1 VRDAKKIRMLVTLG
15 LLMLVVTSLGCFKVN
30 MDATLKPDLGMEM
43 AMEMAIP
50 LELADQMDDDSTDG
64 MSWADKVTVEE
75 KDGMRIMRAISSVAA
90 GEELGADE
98 AALAAARQKVTH
110 RLSTR
115 YILTMDLAGGVNK
128 PAADEDEGKGDDGT
142 EGADD
147 MDTEAMEAL
156 LSGMMSSF
164 KFTMTAHMP
173 GKIIS
178 TNGTQLDDNTVLFD
192 VSMEDLMGDEPM
204 RLTALSKLPSYARI
218 GRLADQMI
226 LAGADAD
233 IATRVVQYVN
243 AGLLPDPPLQI
254 DAKYKLGAEDYLA
267 LTEFIGRLDEQLSP
281 DMTEAMIIALGL
293 NRDKIS
299 AARIHQAQKAA
310 AEADLRELAI
320 ERILK
325 TLK

>member
-1 VRDAKKIRMLVTLG
+1 MRDAKKMKVLVTLG
-15 LLMLVVTSLGCFKVN
+15 LLMLVATSLGCFKVN
-30 MDATLKPDLGMEM
+30 MDVTLKPDLGMEM
-43 AMEMAIP
+43 AMQMAIP
-50 LELADQMDDDSTDG
+50 LELAQQMDDDDSSD
-64 MSWADKVTVEE
+64 MSWADNVTVED
-75 KDGMRIMRAISSVAA
+75 KDGMRVISATSSVAA

-98 AALAAARQKVTH
+98 AELAAMRQKITH
-110 RLSTR
+110 RLSTH
-115 YILTMDLAGGVNK
+115 YVLAMDLATADEK
-128 PAADEDEGKGDDGT
+128 PAADEEGEKGEDDTEGDDGV
-142 EGADD
+142 D
-147 MDTEAMEAL
+147 MKGLEAM

-192 VSMEDLMGDEPM
+192 VGMDDLMGDKPT
-204 RLTALSKLPSYARI
+204 RLTAISKLPNYSRI
-218 GRLADQMI
+218 GRLSDQMI
-226 LAGADAD
+226 MAGADAD
-233 IATRVVQYVN
+233 IAARVVEYVN
-243 AGLLPDPPLQI
+243 SGLLPDPPLQI

-281 DMTEAMIIALGL
+281 DMTEAIVITLGL
-293 NRDKIS
+293 NRDKVS
-299 AARIHQAQKAA
+299 PARIHRARKAA